1 MPITPEPTVP
11 RNENHEPQSSLPPRR
26 QSRRDRPPGGAKARH
41 HGLLIAA
48 FLFLALGLIGWAL
61 AKGWVPPRVLNRLAS
76 VVVHRQSEALE
87 WQPEL
92 PLTVLVMGL
101 HAGGASTSPLTD
113 SMLLVSLDPKTRAAG
128 MLSVPRDLWVEIPGH
143 GYGRVN
149 EAYEDG
155 GAQLAELAV
164 EQAVGVPIQDYALI
178 SYSAFQKLVD
188 DAGGVTVDVPRTLQD
203 PTFPAPDEVH
213 YEPFSLTAGVHQL
226 NGRDALRYARERHG
240 DPLGDLGRAAR
251 QQQIILALR
260 DQLLRPASVAR
271 LRVMLA
277 DAQETVKT
285 DFPLDE
291 LPALALIAANI
302 PAANVKRDVLQYAN
316 QAVRD
321 WQTPAGASVLLPNQ
335 TAVDR
340 VVRAVFS
347 PVLDRLDAGATVTV
361 NNGAGYPGIA
371 TVYGKTLAR
380 MGVRVSKI
388 GDAERHDYPRS
399 QVQLYTRERSK
410 VEEAHLLAGML
421 HVDPVMGQGQ
431 GPAEIVITLG
441 RDYPAYR
448 KSD

>member
-1 MPITPEPTVP
+1 MV
-11 RNENHEPQSSLPPRR
+11 
-26 QSRRDRPPGGAKARH
+26 
-41 HGLLIAA
+41 
-48 FLFLALGLIGWAL
+48 WAL
-61 AKGWVPPRVLNRLAS
+61 ARGWVPPRVLNRVAS
-76 VVVHRQSEALE
+76 VVVHRQREAKE

-101 HAGGASTSPLTD
+101 QAGGASTSPLTD
-113 SMLLVSLDPKTRAAG
+113 SMMVVWLDPKTRSAG

-143 GYGRVN
+143 GYGRIN

-155 GAQLAELAV
+155 GANLAELTV
-164 EQAVGVPIQDYALI
+164 EQAIGVPIQYYAVI
-178 SYSAFQKLVD
+178 SYSAFEKLVD

-213 YEPFSLTAGVHQL
+213 YEPFYLTAGVHQL
-226 NGRDALRYARERHG
+226 NGRDALRYARERHS
-240 DPLGDLGRAAR
+240 DPLGDLGRATR

-260 DQLLRPASVAR
+260 DQLLRPRSIAR
-271 LRVMLA
+271 LRALLT
-277 DAQETVKT
+277 DAQGTVKT

-291 LPALALIAANI
+291 VPALALIAANI

-316 QAVRD
+316 QAVSD

-340 VVRAVFS
+340 VVRATFG
-347 PVLDRLDAGATVTV
+347 PVLDRWDTGATVIV

-380 MGVRVSKI
+380 MGVRVTEI

-399 QVQLYTRERSK
+399 QVQFYTRERSK
-410 VEEAHLLAGML
+410 VEQAHLLAGML
-421 HVDPVMGQGQ
+421 HVDPVMGQGK
-431 GPAEIVITLG
+431 GSAEIVITLG
-441 RDYPAYR
+441 RDYPAYS
-448 KSD
+448 KSN